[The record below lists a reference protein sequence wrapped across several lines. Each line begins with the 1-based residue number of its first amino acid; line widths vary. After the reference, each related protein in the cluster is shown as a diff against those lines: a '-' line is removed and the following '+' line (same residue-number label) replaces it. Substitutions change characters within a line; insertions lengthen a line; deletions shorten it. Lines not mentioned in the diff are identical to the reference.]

1 MGALISDDFGS
12 RPRSI
17 RYVYGYTSGISMG
30 MIEAEV
36 WPNAPLALVAV
47 EARFPGV
54 VTGPPRMPAQRA
66 IRDLLGDGWVLESGQ
81 EQTVEVAFGPE
92 GVKGQRVAAEQLTR
106 ITVRDRTRVVTV
118 RAESLTVEATSYR
131 GYPDFRLLLE
141 SAFEAVEQVMQPD
154 GLTRLGMRYIDE
166 IRIPNADAPDPW
178 DHWLDGALL
187 APRAEGLRTRGWTS
201 AVEYETGE
209 DRRMV
214 LRYGPAENPVVTPA
228 GPLKRTSPPGS
239 GPLFVFDFDSFWQPS
254 GIPPFVAAE
263 LLEACDEL
271 RSPTRRLF
279 DQLISPKLINEI
291 FKKEPSA

>member
-1 MGALISDDFGS
+1 
-12 RPRSI
+12 
-17 RYVYGYTSGISMG
+17 MG
-30 MIEAEV
+30 MTEVEV
-36 WPNAPLALVAV
+36 WPHAPLALVAV

-54 VTGPPRMPAQRA
+54 AGGPPRMPAQRA

-81 EQTVEVAFGPE
+81 EQTLEVAFGPE
-92 GVKGQRVAAEQLTR
+92 GVRGPRVAAEQLTR
-106 ITVRDRTRVVTV
+106 ITIRDRTRIVTV

-131 GYPDFRLLLE
+131 GYLDFRVLLK

-166 IRIPNADAPDPW
+166 IRIPDATTPDPW
-178 DHWLDGALL
+178 DAWLDPSLL
-187 APRAEGLRTRGWTS
+187 APRLEGLRTSGWTS
-201 AVEYETGE
+201 AVQYETGE

-214 LRYGPAENPVVTPA
+214 LRYGPADSPVVTPV
-228 GPLKRTSPPGS
+228 GPLKRANPPGP
-239 GPLFVFDFDSFWQPS
+239 GPLFVLDFDSFWQPS

-263 LLEACDEL
+263 LLDACDEL

-291 FKKEPSA
+291 FKKESDA